1 MQIIAYTG
9 PLHIDFGQLYD
20 YTILCMH
27 RPPIETRNKSNDFFE
42 SMQYR
47 QDVRHKTRENTSL
60 PVHVVQKITIILAQK
75 IGKSA
80 VRNLILCSGAIW
92 RRREKFEH
100 RCTTTYHPL
109 YNAPKRFFKIARLNW
124 LSVRTNVGPTV
135 RFWHYRYNLTVLLWH
150 PVTR

>member
-92 RRREKFEH
+92 RPEKNLNIRAQLH
-100 RCTTTYHPL
+100 IILSSRSSLPNCILIGATCRPCGAK
-109 YNAPKRFFKIARLNW
+109 NPKI
-124 LSVRTNVGPTV
+124 GP
-135 RFWHYRYNLTVLLWH
+135 
-150 PVTR
+150 